1 MSDDR
6 RLKNRVKLLRSR
18 LSLSQSDL
26 AREVG
31 ITRQSIISIEK
42 GKLNP
47 SIVVCLKIAR
57 VLREPVDYVFYLE
70 RPLDATADPVSTV
83 DAAADEEPD
92 DAQPPI
98 AAKGKPNASD
108 PNKGIWDFV

>member
-1 MSDDR
+1 MAEER
-6 RLKNRVKLLRSR
+6 KLRNRVKPLRMR
-18 LSLSQSDL
+18 LNLSQSDL

-70 RPLDATADPVSTV
+70 PPKDLDGRPHEVPDEAEEELAEAPRSESG
-83 DAAADEEPD
+83 DAATDGE
-92 DAQPPI
+92 
-98 AAKGKPNASD
+98 NR
-108 PNKGIWDFV
+108 GIWDFV